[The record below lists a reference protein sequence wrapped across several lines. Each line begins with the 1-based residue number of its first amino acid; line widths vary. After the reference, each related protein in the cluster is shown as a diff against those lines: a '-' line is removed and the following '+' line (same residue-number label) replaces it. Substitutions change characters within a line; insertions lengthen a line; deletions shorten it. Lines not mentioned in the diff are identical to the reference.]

1 MKRKISLML
10 ICGIVLLNVCGC
22 SNSNNNINTN
32 DNLNESKNE
41 VENEKQEIK
50 DPFTV
55 SDEKGYAS
63 DEYWYYIDGT
73 ITNTT
78 DTNFTYAEIDY
89 ILYDNSG
96 ATLTTC
102 YTNITY
108 LEAKGIWKYS
118 VHCPMAGGNANN
130 VSSFKM
136 KEYKYNW

>member
-1 MKRKISLML
+1 MKKKISLFML
-10 ICGIVLLNVCGC
+10 CGIILLGVCGC
-22 SNSNNNINTN
+22 GN
-32 DNLNESKNE
+32 DNSSTNIDNDPEEQKE
-41 VENEKQEIK
+41 EIK
-50 DPFTV
+50 NPFIV

>member
-1 MKRKISLML
+1 MKKKISLFML
-10 ICGIVLLNVCGC
+10 CGIILLGVCGC
-22 SNSNNNINTN
+22 GN
-32 DNLNESKNE
+32 DNSSTNIDNDQEEQKE
-41 VENEKQEIK
+41 EIK
-50 DPFTV
+50 NPFIV

>member
-1 MKRKISLML
+1 MKKKISLFIL
-10 ICGIVLLNVCGC
+10 CGIIVLGVCGC
-22 SNSNNNINTN
+22 QN
-32 DNLNESKNE
+32 DNSSTNIDNNQEEQKE
-41 VENEKQEIK
+41 EIK
-50 DPFTV
+50 NPFIV

>member
-1 MKRKISLML
+1 MKKKISLFIL
-10 ICGIVLLNVCGC
+10 GGIVLLVVCGC
-22 SNSNNNINTN
+22 QN
-32 DNLNESKNE
+32 DNGSTDMDNNQEEQKE
-41 VENEKQEIK
+41 EIK
-50 DPFTV
+50 NPFIV

-63 DEYWYYIDGT
+63 DEYWYYIDGQ

-78 DTNFTYAEIDY
+78 DTDFTYAEIDY
-89 ILYDNSG
+89 ILYDSSG

-108 LEAKGIWKYS
+108 LKAKGIWKYS
-118 VHCPMAGGNANN
+118 VHCPMVGGNANN